1 MTPAA
6 LSDRIDALVA
16 ELQQELRLE
25 VERAAQTGL
34 AMVTQR
40 VSETGKDAKGA
51 SFKPY
56 TRPYELRKRAATGNV
71 KKEGKKKRAARRSA
85 EASAEKPVGRYRGF
99 VDFTFTGQM
108 LSSAGLDE
116 RGQPKLKNMGILKST
131 NSGGRV
137 VVVVGARDQETQ
149 MKMDGNDKHRPGW
162 FRLSKEEVDI
172 LAQQSGERL
181 GRYINGFLN

>member
-1 MTPAA
+1 MTFPE
-6 LSDRIDALVA
+6 LSARLNALVA

-25 VERAAQTGL
+25 VERTAQTGL

-56 TRPYELRKRAATGNV
+56 TREYELRKRAATGNV
-71 KKEGKKKRAARRSA
+71 NKEGKKKRAARRSA
-85 EASAEKPVGRYRGF
+85 PASAEKPVGRYRGF

-108 LSSAGLDE
+108 LSSIGLEEAQADSK
-116 RGQPKLKNMGILKST
+116 RIVV
-131 NSGGRV
+131 RV
-137 VVVVGARDQETQ
+137 NGRDQETQ
-149 MKMDGNDKHRPGW
+149 LKMDGNDKHRPGW

-181 GRYINGFLN
+181 GRYINEFLG

>member
-25 VERAAQTGL
+25 VERTAQTGL

-40 VSETGKDAKGA
+40 VSETGKDAAGA
-51 SFKPY
+51 KFKPY

-85 EASAEKPVGRYRGF
+85 EASAEKPVGRYKGF

-108 LSSAGLDE
+108 LSSIGLDE
-116 RGQPKLKNMGILKST
+116 AKGD
-131 NSGGRV
+131 GGRIV
-137 VVVVGARDQETQ
+137 VRVNGRDQETQ
-149 MKMDGNDKHRPGW
+149 LKMDGNDKHRPGW
-162 FRLSKEEVDI
+162 FQLSKEEVDI

>member
-40 VSETGKDAKGA
+40 VSETGKDANGA

-85 EASAEKPVGRYRGF
+85 PASAEKPVGRYRGF

-108 LSSAGLDE
+108 LSSIGLEEAQSDSK
-116 RGQPKLKNMGILKST
+116 RIVV
-131 NSGGRV
+131 RV
-137 VVVVGARDQETQ
+137 NGRDQETQ
-149 MKMDGNDKHRPGW
+149 LKMDGNDKHRPGW

>member
-25 VERAAQTGL
+25 VERTAQTGL

-85 EASAEKPVGRYRGF
+85 PASAEKPVGRYRGF

-108 LSSAGLDE
+108 LSSIGLEEAQADA
-116 RGQPKLKNMGILKST
+116 KHIVV
-131 NSGGRV
+131 RV
-137 VVVVGARDQETQ
+137 NGRDQETQ
-149 MKMDGNDKHRPGW
+149 LKMDGNDKHRPGW

>member
-1 MTPAA
+1 MTFPE
-6 LSDRIDALVA
+6 LSARLNALVA

-25 VERAAQTGL
+25 VERTAQTGL

-56 TRPYELRKRAATGNV
+56 TREYELRKRAATGNV

-85 EASAEKPVGRYRGF
+85 PASAEKPVGRYRGF

-108 LSSAGLDE
+108 LSSIGLEEAQADSK
-116 RGQPKLKNMGILKST
+116 RIVV
-131 NSGGRV
+131 RV
-137 VVVVGARDQETQ
+137 NGRDQETQ
-149 MKMDGNDKHRPGW
+149 LKMDGNDKHRPGW

-181 GRYINGFLN
+181 GRYINEFLG

>member
-1 MTPAA
+1 MTPTA

-25 VERAAQTGL
+25 VERTAQTGL

-40 VSETGKDAKGA
+40 VSETGKDANGA

-56 TRPYELRKRAATGNV
+56 TREYELRKRAATGNV

-85 EASAEKPVGRYRGF
+85 PASAEKPVGRYRGF

-108 LSSAGLDE
+108 LSSIGLEEAQADA
-116 RGQPKLKNMGILKST
+116 KHIVV
-131 NSGGRV
+131 RV
-137 VVVVGARDQETQ
+137 NGRDQETQ
-149 MKMDGNDKHRPGW
+149 LKMDGNDKHRPGW

>member
-56 TRPYELRKRAATGNV
+56 TREYELRKRAATGNV

-85 EASAEKPVGRYRGF
+85 PASVEKPVGRYRGF

-108 LSSAGLDE
+108 LSSIGLEEAQADGK
-116 RGQPKLKNMGILKST
+116 RIVV
-131 NSGGRV
+131 RV
-137 VVVVGARDQETQ
+137 NGRDQETQ
-149 MKMDGNDKHRPGW
+149 LKMDGNDKHRPGW

>member
-25 VERAAQTGL
+25 VERTAQTGL

-40 VSETGKDAKGA
+40 VSETGKDANGA
-51 SFKPY
+51 KFKPY

-85 EASAEKPVGRYRGF
+85 PASAEKPVGRYRGF

-108 LSSAGLDE
+108 LSSIGLEEAQADAN
-116 RGQPKLKNMGILKST
+116 RIVV
-131 NSGGRV
+131 RV
-137 VVVVGARDQETQ
+137 NGRDQETQ
-149 MKMDGNDKHRPGW
+149 LKMDGNDKHRPGW

>member
-1 MTPAA
+1 MTPTA

-25 VERAAQTGL
+25 VERTAQTGL

-56 TRPYELRKRAATGNV
+56 TREYELRKRAATGNV

-85 EASAEKPVGRYRGF
+85 PASAEKPVGRYRGF

-108 LSSAGLDE
+108 LSSIGLEEAQADA
-116 RGQPKLKNMGILKST
+116 KHIVV
-131 NSGGRV
+131 RV
-137 VVVVGARDQETQ
+137 NGRDQETQ
-149 MKMDGNDKHRPGW
+149 LKMDGNDKHRPGW

>member
-25 VERAAQTGL
+25 VERTAQTGL

-56 TRPYELRKRAATGNV
+56 TREYELRKRAATGNV

-85 EASAEKPVGRYRGF
+85 PASAEKPVGRYRGF

-108 LSSAGLDE
+108 LSSIGLEEAQADA
-116 RGQPKLKNMGILKST
+116 KHIVV
-131 NSGGRV
+131 RV
-137 VVVVGARDQETQ
+137 NGRDQETQ
-149 MKMDGNDKHRPGW
+149 LKMDGNDKHRPGW